1 MARLDGK
8 VACIT
13 GGASGLGEATVRLF
27 QEEGASVIVADVA
40 DELGEAL
47 ANELGDR
54 VIYQHCNVVQE
65 SDIESAVARAVDQFG
80 GLDIMFNNA
89 GIGGSGASILQHTV
103 EDWDTTMAVNLR
115 GVFLGIKH
123 AGRVMKTRGKGA
135 IVNTASVSAHRV
147 NVSPYAYTAA
157 KAGVFQLT
165 KMAANELGEYNVRVN
180 SISPGMF
187 FTRIYWGNVAE
198 EKRAEMRDY
207 YAAGSAAFNPM
218 HRMGDPIEIA
228 HTALYLG
235 SDDSS
240 YVNGEDIVVDG
251 GGIRGS
257 RWSNS
262 PFGRVEAAE
271 NE

>member
-1 MARLDGK
+1 MSRLEGK

-27 QEEGASVIVADVA
+27 HEEGACVVIADVA
-40 DELGEAL
+40 DELGEEIAT
-47 ANELGDR
+47 ELGDR
-54 VIYQHCNVVQE
+54 VVFQHCDVIEE
-65 SDIESAVARAVDQFG
+65 SEIEAAVRLADDHFG

-103 EDWDTTMAVNLR
+103 EDWDRTMAINLR

-123 AGRVMKTRGKGA
+123 AGRIMKPHGKGA
-135 IVNTASVSAHRV
+135 IVNTASVSAHQV

-165 KMAANELGEYNVRVN
+165 KMAANELGEFNVRVN

-187 FTRIYWGNVAE
+187 FTRIYWGNVPE
-198 EKRAEMRDY
+198 ENREQMRDFY
-207 YAAGSAAFNPM
+207 TAGSAAFNPM
-218 HRMGDPIEIA
+218 HRMGDPREIA
-228 HTALYLG
+228 YTAMFLG

-251 GGIRGS
+251 GGIRGP
-257 RWSNS
+257 RRTNS
-262 PFGRVEAAE
+262 SFGRAEAADL
-271 NE
+271 